1 MIIYG
6 LYIKYVLSD
15 QVDKNI
21 MVYDCVRKSLK
32 MGFIKILVIVIKL
45 KIELNYYFSLCYVY
59 V

>member
-21 MVYDCVRKSLK
+21 MVYNRVRKSSK

-45 KIELNYYFSLCYVY
+45 KIELNYYFSLGYVY

>member
-45 KIELNYYFSLCYVY
+45 KIELNYYFSLGYVY

>member
-59 V
+59 E

>member
-15 QVDKNI
+15 QVDKYI

-45 KIELNYYFSLCYVY
+45 KIELNYYFSLGYVY

>member
-1 MIIYG
+1 MGCI
-6 LYIKYVLSD
+6 IKYVLSD